1 MIVPNSPPS
10 AQRSVIL
17 PVTAQRRADTTAG
30 DLEAAKATAADS
42 ADAKTTKLATRV
54 EEWATLRGTAPRV
67 RSAIRVVTMATSPA
81 TVPAG
86 ILQESGLA
94 TGAIRRITCRRT
106 AQKLDVRMHR
116 TRGLFLLQG
125 HTHIC

>member
-17 PVTAQRRADTTAG
+17 PVTAQRPADTTG
-30 DLEAAKATAADS
+30 VLEAVKATAADS
-42 ADAKTTKLATRV
+42 VDAKTTKRATRA
-54 EEWATLRGTAPRV
+54 EEWATLRGIAPRA

-86 ILQESGLA
+86 ILPESGLA

-106 AQKLDVRMHR
+106 AQKLDVRMDR